1 MWKPPTLVYYKYSWK
16 LTYFEIAGNKSAG
29 KVDIVQLCTTRPPST
44 GFVISTFRLLSEL
57 HAQQGLHGGWINVKA
72 PTAAQL
78 LVYTQV
84 HNEKF
89 AKLKLIILT
98 NQQHTFQT
106 LSLIHKLES
115 NHISAT
121 ICHLYNLATSSYNE
135 KHTVLYYA
143 YMTLAHIFHIATQ
156 SIIN

>member
-1 MWKPPTLVYYKYSWK
+1 MEA
-16 LTYFEIAGNKSAG
+16 TYFSVLQILMKINIFWNSGEQECWKSWYS
-29 KVDIVQLCTTRPPST
+29 TTLHNTATQHRICY
-44 GFVISTFRLLSEL
+44 FNISTFVGASCTAGFAWRLNKCEGT
-57 HAQQGLHGGWINVKA
+57 HCCT
-72 PTAAQL
+72 TAC
-78 LVYTQV
+78 YTQV

-121 ICHLYNLATSSYNE
+121 ICHLYNLAASSYNE